1 MPQIPHDRSLESS
14 LALLREGSTFI
25 STRCERYRSDIFQT
39 RLLLQTTFCMSGEQA
54 ARLFYDNDR
63 FTRVNAAPKMLQ
75 KTLFGE
81 GGVQGLDGE
90 AHRVRKRMFMS
101 LMTERQIAA
110 LAEDA
115 ERLWQAGIIRWQAK
129 RQIVLLDEV
138 RMIHCRAVCHWAG
151 VPLDEA
157 SAGQRCA
164 DLTALIDGAGGVGR
178 RHWQAR
184 RARSRA
190 ETWIIELIEQV
201 RANHISVDE
210 DSALFAISWHRDEHG
225 NLLTPRIAAV
235 EVLNVLRPCVAVARF
250 VIFAALALH
259 ERPEWRQRLQTD
271 EALLEP
277 FIQEVRRY
285 YAFFPFVAAR
295 VRRTFD
301 WRGYHF
307 PKGTRVLLDLYGT
320 NRDSRSWQNPHEF
333 QPERFQQNTANAF
346 NFIPQGGGDHDTNHR
361 CPGEWFTLA
370 LMKVAVGILTRAM
383 RYEVPQQNL
392 RVDWTR
398 MPIVPESRFVINEV
412 KPATAGSSIY
422 GNF

>member
-1 MPQIPHDRSLESS
+1 MPQIPRDRSPESS
-14 LALLREGSTFI
+14 LALLREGNRFI
-25 STRCERYRSDIFQT
+25 ATRCERYRSDIFQA
-39 RLLLQTTFCMSGEQA
+39 RLLFRTTFCMSGERA

-63 FTRVNAAPKMLQ
+63 FTRTDAAPKLLQ

-90 AHRVRKRMFMS
+90 AHRTRKRMFMS
-101 LMTERQIAA
+101 LMTERQIEA

-129 RQIVLLDEV
+129 RRIVLLDEV
-138 RMIHCRAVCHWAG
+138 QMIHCRAVCHWAG

-164 DLTALIDGAGGVGR
+164 DLAAMIDGAGSVGR
-178 RHWQAR
+178 GHWQAR

-190 ETWIIELIEQV
+190 EAWIADLVEKTRTNL
-201 RANHISVDE
+201 ISVEE
-210 DSALFAISWHRDEHG
+210 DSALFTISWHRDEYG

-250 VIFAALALH
+250 VTFAALALH
-259 ERPEWRQRLQTD
+259 EQPEWRQRLQAD

-277 FIQEVRRY
+277 FVQEVRRY

-295 VRRTFD
+295 VRKAFN
-301 WRGYHF
+301 WQSYHF
-307 PKGTRVLLDLYGT
+307 PQGTRVLLDLYGT
-320 NRDSRSWQNPHEF
+320 NRDPRTWQNPHMF
-333 QPERFQQNTANAF
+333 QPERFQQGTANDF

-370 LMKVAVGILTRAM
+370 LMKVAVRTLIGAM
-383 RYEVPQQNL
+383 RYDVPQQDL
-392 RVDWTR
+392 RIDWTR
-398 MPIVPESRFVINEV
+398 MPIVPESRFVVSEV
-412 KPATAGSSIY
+412 KALV
-422 GNF
+422 N